1 MACPSASA
9 FYPVVS
15 SVMFFIFESLHS
27 GMSACFS
34 VVFLRALS
42 VGGRFDIRLWQCGKT
57 DAPCAVR
64 AGESEEG
71 GRAVSEKVSA
81 ENCETVMDIL
91 LFCPWRQRTLARDA
105 LSAAV
110 RAASSSLVT

>member
-105 LSAAV
+105 LHSP
-110 RAASSSLVT
+110 